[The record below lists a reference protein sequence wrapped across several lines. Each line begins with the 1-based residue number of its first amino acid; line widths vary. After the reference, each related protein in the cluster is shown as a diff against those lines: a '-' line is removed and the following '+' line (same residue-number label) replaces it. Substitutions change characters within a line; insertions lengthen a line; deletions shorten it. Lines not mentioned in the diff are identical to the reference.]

1 LAEDK
6 DRGRCGVPTKE
17 QVLAALRGGNDYDAA
32 AKRLGIRA
40 GLAYLIA
47 TGLPADGSDA
57 LTEEESR
64 RLGALPGSTQHL
76 ANPPAHEPEYAAIV
90 QGWLRRRVEG
100 DPQMTAAARARTA
113 TPGEVEDPD
122 GNTDVLTVLTRE
134 HDAVTSLVKQLDT
147 IPGRSSGGS
156 PEQASERQ
164 SIVDMIGKRLAA
176 HETAE
181 EEHLWPRVR
190 RLPDGDELADGG
202 IEQEQKGNELLLALS
217 KADPQAQEFDDMVE
231 ELMTLLHKHVAY
243 EDRVF
248 LRLRDQLDEEE
259 RRQIGERILAAQR
272 TAPTRAH
279 PHAPRKPGAA
289 VKAAATSAVP
299 LDKAR
304 DATGR
309 PADREGRPDPE
320 LDDGATGSPT
330 SEPQD

>member
-1 LAEDK
+1 LREVA
-6 DRGRCGVPTKE
+6 VPTKE
-17 QVLAALRGGNDYDAA
+17 QVLAALGGGTDYDSAA
-32 AKRLGIRA
+32 RRLGIHP
-40 GLAYLIA
+40 GLAHLIA
-47 TGLPADGSDA
+47 TGLPADGGYA
-57 LTEEESR
+57 LTEKALTEQENR
-64 RLGALPGSTQHL
+64 RPGALPGSSQHL
-76 ANPPAHEPEYAAIV
+76 ANPQLDKPEYSSIV
-90 QGWLRRRVEG
+90 QGWLRRRVAG
-100 DPQMTAAARARTA
+100 DPQMAAATEARTA
-113 TPGEVEDPD
+113 TPGEVNDPD
-122 GNTDVLTVLTRE
+122 DNTDVLTVLTRQ

-147 IPGRSSGGS
+147 IPGRSKGGTAA
-156 PEQASERQ
+156 QASERE

-190 RLPDGDELADGG
+190 QLPDGDALADGG

-217 KADPQAQEFDDMVE
+217 KADPQSEEFDDMAR

-248 LRLRDQLDEEE
+248 LRLHDELDEAE

-272 TAPTRAH
+272 NAPTRPH
-279 PHAPRKPGAA
+279 PKAPRKPRAA

-299 LDKAR
+299 LDKSR

-320 LDDGATGSPT
+320 TEG
-330 SEPQD
+330 